1 MRQATSRSPV
11 RRIVAGLLLA
21 VFCAPAPV
29 WAADEST
36 DESTAGSAEE
46 SAEESPAE
54 PPAPI
59 ETHWYDS
66 TVRNFDITVDLILIR
81 PLAGIT
87 AVAGA
92 ALFVPAVIMT
102 APNGKDS
109 IKEAYDRFVREP
121 GEYFAKRPLGE
132 F

>member
-1 MRQATSRSPV
+1 MREATSRSPV

-29 WAADEST
+29 WAA
-36 DESTAGSAEE
+36 EE
-46 SAEESPAE
+46 SAEESSAEDSAAESTE

-59 ETHWYDS
+59 EKHWY
-66 TVRNFDITVDLILIR
+66 TEAVHEFDIVVDLLVIR

-87 AVAGA
+87 AAAGA
-92 ALFVPAVIMT
+92 VLFIPAVIAT
-102 APNGKDS
+102 SPNGKDS
-109 IKEAYDRFVREP
+109 IKDAYDRFVREP
-121 GEYFAKRPLGE
+121 GEYFISRPLGE